1 MLHPPE
7 PADTVLGTPL
17 LNHDLCDHEDH
28 APTTHRHAR
37 NVNLHAAYLH
47 ALADLAESVTVLI
60 AGLLIWWKP
69 SWQIADPICTII
81 FAVIVS
87 FSTVGV
93 IKASVDVL
101 LEKVPQGVDW
111 GEIYNAICQ
120 VSGVSVVQ
128 ELHIWSVSHGTS
140 ILSVHVLADDIDQAF
155 HDIKKICQERNILK
169 STLQIRPSNES

>member
-111 GEIYNAICQ
+111 GETYNAICQ
-120 VSGVSVVQ
+120 VPGVINVQ